1 MNKVPLK
8 ELKKD
13 LSSWAEEASKGNII
27 EVTKYNRPYIYI
39 VPHAQSGLFQG
50 SKVGQGSLT
59 SILSSGSQGKW
70 LEYLEEDRN
79 S

>member
-27 EVTKYNRPYIYI
+27 EVTKYNRSYIYL
-39 VPHAQSGLFQG
+39 VPHTQSGLFQG
-50 SKVGQGSLT
+50 GRVGQGNLT
-59 SILSSGSQGKW
+59 PLLSSGSRGKW
-70 LEYLEEDRN
+70 LKYLEEDRN